1 MTTLPTLFV
10 SHGAPSIV
18 IDDIEAHHFLKDLQS
33 YISKPSAIIINSAHH
48 EAAGPAV
55 VRDPNPGMIYDFG
68 GFPDELRQMVY
79 AAPGDTVLANRVTAL
94 LQGAGLSP
102 HTVEERGYDHGAW
115 NPLML
120 AFPQA
125 DIPVVQVSID
135 PNSDAAWHMKLGN
148 ALSPLRADN
157 VLVLG
162 SGHITHNLKEFFNVM
177 RGTEPNPE
185 LPAMVSAFTDWFHAK
200 IKAGDTAAAQNW
212 LVEAPFARDNHPT
225 DEHFFP
231 IFTAWGAAGEGAT
244 GERIH
249 ASTQMGGAFVWDA
262 YRFS

>member
-1 MTTLPTLFV
+1 MTDFPTVFV

-18 IDDIEAHHFLKDLQS
+18 IDEIEAHYFLKDLQS
-33 YISKPSAIIINSAHH
+33 FIPKPSAIIINSAHH

-68 GFPDELRQMVY
+68 GFPDALRQMVY
-79 AAPGDTVLANRVTAL
+79 AAPGDTALADRVTAL
-94 LQGAGLSP
+94 LQGAGLSAN
-102 HTVEERGYDHGAW
+102 TVEERGYDHGAW

-135 PNSDAAWHMKLGN
+135 PNADAAWHVKLGK
-148 ALSPLRADN
+148 ALSPLRADD

-162 SGHITHNLKEFFNVM
+162 SGHITHNLKEIFNVM
-177 RGTEPNPE
+177 RGGEANPE
-185 LPAMVSAFTDWFHAK
+185 LPAKVAAFTDWFHTK
-200 IKAGDTAAAQNW
+200 ITAGDMATAQNW
-212 LVEAPFARDNHPT
+212 LIEAPFARDNHPT

-231 IFTAWGAAGEGAT
+231 IFTAWGAAGEGAK

-249 ASTQMGGAFVWDA
+249 ASTQMRGVFAWDA
-262 YRFS
+262 YRFA